1 MEGGFGQFCPVA
13 LASEIL
19 TPKWTL
25 LVIRELSAGS
35 TRFSDIHR
43 GVPRMSA
50 TLLKQRLSALEHA
63 GIVARTP
70 SERGSAQR
78 YILTDAGQE
87 LRAVLSKI
95 GEWGQRWARDIRPED
110 LDPGWL
116 VWNIHRRL
124 DTSSMR
130 DGRTTIEIFFSDAP
144 KNHRKFWLVHER
156 GNVEVCLK
164 HPGFGVD
171 VELCT
176 KVRILAEIWR
186 GIRDINDEIR
196 SGRVQLRGDAGL
208 CRAVPGWFLLSV
220 YAPIKSARR

>member
-1 MEGGFGQFCPVA
+1 MESGFGQFCPVA
-13 LASEIL
+13 LASEVL

-25 LVIRELSAGS
+25 LIIRELSAGS
-35 TRFSDIHR
+35 ARFSDIHR

-50 TLLKQRLSALEHA
+50 TLLKQRLSALEYA
-63 GIVARTP
+63 GIVARAP
-70 SERGSAQR
+70 SGHGITQR
-78 YILTDAGQE
+78 YVLTDAGQE

-116 VWNIHRRL
+116 VWNMHRRL

-130 DGRTTIEIFFSDAP
+130 DGRTTIEIYFSDAP
-144 KNHRKFWLVHER
+144 KNHRKFWLIHNK

-164 HPGFGVD
+164 PPGFSVD
-171 VELCT
+171 VEMCT
-176 KVRILAEIWR
+176 KVRVLAEIWR
-186 GIRDINDEIR
+186 GIRNISDEIK
-196 SGRVQLRGDAGL
+196 SGRVQLRGNASL
-208 CRAVPGWFLLSV
+208 CRALPSWLLLSV